1 MNAGVIL
8 FLIFAVCVLIGVP
21 ISMSLGIGSLAAV
34 ALGNLG
40 VSPAVIAQRVFGGLQ
55 STSIMAIAFFILAG
69 NLMAGGGISRRIVN
83 FANCLIGNIRG
94 GMSVALVIACAFFA
108 ALSGSAP
115 ATVVAIGSMLYADMV
130 KQGYPEDRPAGLL
143 VIAGGLGPVIPPSII
158 MVLYCTLTGASVTN
172 MFSQGMVIGILIM
185 IVLILEALYYAHKE
199 KWPKAET
206 KHTAGE
212 IGKIFLEA
220 VPALMTPVII
230 LGGIY
235 SGLLTATESAA
246 VACVWAFIAGVFI
259 YKEIK
264 IADLIPILM
273 KSAKSAAMILFII
286 AASTAFSWVFT
297 FSGAS
302 AALVQLVVSMNLNK
316 TLFCLVV
323 AIILLMIMNRDNKPS
338 TFLNDSERMLSTVGP
353 LSMLPMLL
361 ACLGSVFTAA
371 GVGDVISDL
380 VSHIIPE
387 GNVNAGIVVYAIGMM
402 LFTMIMGN
410 GFAAFSVITVG
421 IGYPF
426 VLAHGAN
433 PVVIGML
440 ALTCGFCGTL
450 CTPMAANFNT
460 VPVALLD
467 MKKPMGVIKNQVPVA
482 IIMMVVQIVMM
493 ILLK

>member
-69 NLMAGGGISRRIVN
+69 NLMAGGRHLPSYRQLCKLPHRQHPRRHERGSGHRL
-83 FANCLIGNIRG
+83 CLLRC
-94 GMSVALVIACAFFA
+94 SVPVPLPQPS
-108 ALSGSAP
+108 LLSAP
-115 ATVVAIGSMLYADMV
+115 CCTLTWSSR
-130 KQGYPEDRPAGLL
+130 GYPEDRTAGLL

-323 AIILLMIMNRDNKPS
+323 AIILLIFGTFMEGTAIAVLLVPVLWPIAESMGINVIHFGMILCISNVIGTMTPPVAVNIFSAVQVTRSVRELKIGEISKAEIPFFIGYVAVFFLCVFS
-338 TFLNDSERMLSTVGP
+338 ETFCTFLIR
-353 LSMLPMLL
+353 
-361 ACLGSVFTAA
+361 
-371 GVGDVISDL
+371 
-380 VSHIIPE
+380 
-387 GNVNAGIVVYAIGMM
+387 
-402 LFTMIMGN
+402 
-410 GFAAFSVITVG
+410 
-421 IGYPF
+421 
-426 VLAHGAN
+426 
-433 PVVIGML
+433 
-440 ALTCGFCGTL
+440 
-450 CTPMAANFNT
+450 
-460 VPVALLD
+460 
-467 MKKPMGVIKNQVPVA
+467 
-482 IIMMVVQIVMM
+482 
-493 ILLK
+493 

>member
-130 KQGYPEDRPAGLL
+130 KQGYPEDRTAGLL

-246 VACVWAFIAGVFI
+246 IAVIYSLLVSVFVYKGLDWKGVWHALDECVNTLSIVLILIATSAVFGNCLTMLHVPDLAANAI
-259 YKEIK
+259 TSVTSNPYI
-264 IADLIPILM
+264 IALLIDLIILVLGCIMDMAPIILIATPILLPIAT
-273 KSAKSAAMILFII
+273 SIGIDPIQFGIIVVLNCGIGLLTPPVGAVLFI
-286 AASTAFSWVFT
+286 
-297 FSGAS
+297 GS
-302 AALVQLVVSMNLNK
+302 AVAKRPMEKVVK
-316 TLFCLVV
+316 ATL
-323 AIILLMIMNRDNKPS
+323 
-338 TFLNDSERMLSTVGP
+338 
-353 LSMLPMLL
+353 
-361 ACLGSVFTAA
+361 
-371 GVGDVISDL
+371 
-380 VSHIIPE
+380 
-387 GNVNAGIVVYAIGMM
+387 
-402 LFTMIMGN
+402 
-410 GFAAFSVITVG
+410 
-421 IGYPF
+421 PF
-426 VLAHGAN
+426 Y
-433 PVVIGML
+433 
-440 ALTCGFCGTL
+440 L
-450 CTPMAANFNT
+450 CMF
-460 VPVALLD
+460 VALLLLTY
-467 MKKPMGVIKNQVPVA
+467 VPDISLA
-482 IIMMVVQIVMM
+482 IPK
-493 ILLK
+493 LLGGYVSPIANPLGPVFIH

>member
-55 STSIMAIAFFILAG
+55 STSIMAIAFFI
-69 NLMAGGGISRRIVN
+69 
-83 FANCLIGNIRG
+83 
-94 GMSVALVIACAFFA
+94 A

-115 ATVVAIGSMLYADMV
+115 ATDVAIGSMLYADMV
-130 KQGYPEDRPAGLL
+130 KQGYPEDRTAGLL

-264 IADLIPILM
+264 T
-273 KSAKSAAMILFII
+273 AKSAAMILFII

-323 AIILLMIMNRDNKPS
+323 AIILLIFG
-338 TFLNDSERMLSTVGP
+338 TFMEGTAIAV
-353 LSMLPMLL
+353 LL
-361 ACLGSVFTAA
+361 
-371 GVGDVISDL
+371 
-380 VSHIIPE
+380 
-387 GNVNAGIVVYAIGMM
+387 
-402 LFTMIMGN
+402 
-410 GFAAFSVITVG
+410 
-421 IGYPF
+421 
-426 VLAHGAN
+426 
-433 PVVIGML
+433 
-440 ALTCGFCGTL
+440 
-450 CTPMAANFNT
+450 
-460 VPVALLD
+460 VPVLC
-467 MKKPMGVIKNQVPVA
+467 VN
-482 IIMMVVQIVMM
+482 
-493 ILLK
+493 

>member
-130 KQGYPEDRPAGLL
+130 KQGYPEDRTAGLL

-410 GFAAFSVITVG
+410 AYAAITVMTVG

>member
-130 KQGYPEDRPAGLL
+130 KQGYPEDRTAGLL

-220 VPALMTPVII
+220 VPALLTPVII

-410 GFAAFSVITVG
+410 AYAAITVMTVG

>member
-130 KQGYPEDRPAGLL
+130 KQGYPEDRTAGLL

-246 VACVWAFIAGVFI
+246 IAVIYSLFVSVFI
-259 YKEIK
+259 YKGLDWKGVWHALDECVNTLSIVLIL
-264 IADLIPILM
+264 IATSAVFGNCLTILHVPDLAANAITDLTDNPYIIALLIDLILLVLGMIMDMAPIILIATPILLPIAT
-273 KSAKSAAMILFII
+273 SIGIDPIQFGIIVVLNCGIGLLTPPVGSVLFIGSAVAKRPMEKVVKATLPFYLCMFI
-286 AASTAFSWVFT
+286 ALLLLTYIPDISLAIPKLL
-297 FSGAS
+297 GGY
-302 AALVQLVVSMNLNK
+302 VSP
-316 TLFCLVV
+316 
-323 AIILLMIMNRDNKPS
+323 I
-338 TFLNDSERMLSTVGP
+338 
-353 LSMLPMLL
+353 
-361 ACLGSVFTAA
+361 
-371 GVGDVISDL
+371 
-380 VSHIIPE
+380 
-387 GNVNAGIVVYAIGMM
+387 
-402 LFTMIMGN
+402 
-410 GFAAFSVITVG
+410 
-421 IGYPF
+421 
-426 VLAHGAN
+426 AN
-433 PVVIGML
+433 PLG
-440 ALTCGFCGTL
+440 
-450 CTPMAANFNT
+450 
-460 VPVALLD
+460 PVF
-467 MKKPMGVIKNQVPVA
+467 IH
-482 IIMMVVQIVMM
+482 
-493 ILLK
+493 